1 MLLADDDDAL
11 VSSSQVPLVGPTSN
25 QAIPASTTPSLLAT
39 MLEALQIFSPLGH
52 DLRLPFD
59 AQCVIPSNLFACFCE
74 ISCSI
79 SSFFI
84 WTSSQVNA
92 LRNWAVMERSSLS
105 CNSRGDFQCIN
116 MWKQTSLLGFHKT
129 GASPTS
135 IRFCRPLFMPRLLC
149 YGQRRLSLRV
159 NAVASMSET
168 DSMVKKGGLSDE
180 ESLRL
185 LMNEGEGGPD
195 FATQVLKS
203 IPSQVESRYLID
215 GQLYTLRER
224 EMLRVSP
231 WKRLV
236 SALKLENFGRVM
248 KSKTEAPQQELI
260 KPAQEGT
267 DEDLVSQAKKS
278 VYLSDLLREYKGELY
293 VPEEA
298 FVRSTSDLDDFQR
311 EIEVLPIMKG
321 EDFVRAV
328 KANQVNLV
336 TSKAALG
343 PGKFVYR
350 DFIVNLNPIPGEGE
364 LHHTKWAMH
373 LSEDEAEAVLKEYN
387 GPQVEIETQYT
398 PAVVVPPRNPNPVA
412 SSISGK
418 VMLELA
424 VASGLI
430 ATMAYTVGGFLAA
443 LVFAGVSAVT
453 VGLAYMVPSVMTPLM
468 WSARVIVV
476 KLLEGIGTVLFG
488 GFTQDTFG
496 KRGFLGIISSI
507 YGVFT
512 SGDFTTSVRLLAIM
526 IFVGGLMASIA
537 RFTLTRRPKDF
548 TKWDLWQAIEFG
560 QSKPQARIEGT
571 TGVLFEDIAGIDE
584 VVEELQELVHYLKN
598 PERFNQMGTKP
609 PHGVLLEGPPGC
621 GKTLLAKAIAG
632 EAGVPFYQMAG
643 SEFVEVLVGVGAARV
658 RDLFKR
664 AKINHPS
671 VVFIDEIDALGSMRQ
686 GADGGD
692 MEEYNAGSQERET
705 TLNQLLIELDGF
717 DTGKGVIFLGATNRR
732 DMLDPAL
739 LRPGRFDRKIKV
751 KPPRAKGRL
760 EILKV
765 HAKSVKLAPEVD
777 LWVVAKN
784 LPGWTGAELAQ
795 LLQEGAMMAVRNG
808 HPHIVQKDLD
818 LAVDRITVGPQ
829 RFGVGRGLPVHRRM
843 ATLEVGLAMTTHILR
858 RLEGAKLEY
867 CERVSIVPRG
877 ETLSRTIFQRL
888 DDEGYFFERRP
899 QLLHRLQ
906 VFLGG
911 RAAEEALYGRDT
923 SNWSVSAL
931 RDASWLARKIVTIF
945 NLEGPLT
952 VRGEEPPWSSDVSF
966 TGPPLNFEGWLYDD
980 YGFTER
986 TLNLEM
992 DDEVAKY
999 SEALM
1004 NRMYKKTLSML
1015 QQHRAA
1021 LTKAI
1026 YVILEKDELYGYEL
1040 DLILDKYPADTPVR
1054 LVEEEADPAA
1064 LPSFSE
1070 AKPGLEILLDARVG

>member
-1 MLLADDDDAL
+1 MNMSGQL
-11 VSSSQVPLVGPTSN
+11 
-25 QAIPASTTPSLLAT
+25 
-39 MLEALQIFSPLGH
+39 
-52 DLRLPFD
+52 
-59 AQCVIPSNLFACFCE
+59 
-74 ISCSI
+74 SCH
-79 SSFFI
+79 
-84 WTSSQVNA
+84 
-92 LRNWAVMERSSLS
+92 RSSLL
-105 CNSRGDFQCIN
+105 CGNHRGDIYCIN
-116 MWKQTSLLGFHKT
+116 IWKEKSYLGLSRTGRSLSSSLEL
-129 GASPTS
+129 P
-135 IRFCRPLFMPRLLC
+135 I
-149 YGQRRLSLRV
+149 RRLPPYGHRWSSLRV
-159 NAVASMSET
+159 QARQSTETSMPET
-168 DSMVKKGGLSDE
+168 DSTVRKGGLSEE
-180 ESLRL
+180 ESFRL
-185 LMNEGEGGPD
+185 LMKEDEGGLD

-203 IPSQVESRYLID
+203 IPCQVESKYLVD
-215 GQLYTLRER
+215 GELLTLREKELR
-224 EMLRVSP
+224 RVSP
-231 WKRLV
+231 WKRFISSLKRHSLERLANS
-236 SALKLENFGRVM
+236 SAEVPQKEPGEPVQEAT
-248 KSKTEAPQQELI
+248 KEEQSSHTKKT
-260 KPAQEGT
+260 
-267 DEDLVSQAKKS
+267 

-293 VPEEA
+293 VPEEV
-298 FVRSTSDLDDFQR
+298 FVRSTSDLDAFER
-311 EIEVLPIMKG
+311 ELEVLPIMKG
-321 EDFVRAV
+321 EDFLRAV
-328 KANQVNLV
+328 KANQVNMV
-336 TSKAALG
+336 TSKGALG

-350 DFIVNLNPIPGEGE
+350 DFVVILNPVPGEEE
-364 LHHTKWAMH
+364 LHQTRWAMH
-373 LSEDEAEAVLKEYN
+373 LSEDEAETVLKEYS

-398 PAVVVPPRNPNPVA
+398 PAVVLPPPSPNPVA

-418 VMLELA
+418 VVLELA

-430 ATMAYTVGGFLAA
+430 ASMAYTIGGLVAAAA
-443 LVFAGVSAVT
+443 LAGVSIAT
-453 VGLAYMVPSVMTPLM
+453 VLLAYIVPSLLVPLL
-468 WSARVIVV
+468 WPVQLVLA
-476 KLLEGIGTVLFG
+476 KFLQGIGIVLFG
-488 GFTQDTFG
+488 GFTRETFG
-496 KRGFLGIISSI
+496 KRGLLGIFSSV
-507 YGVFT
+507 YQVLT
-512 SGDFTTSVRLLAIM
+512 SGDFTSSVRLLAIM
-526 IFVGGLMASIA
+526 LFVGGIMASIA

-584 VVEELQELVHYLKN
+584 VVEELQELVTYLKN

-664 AKINHPS
+664 AKINRPS

-765 HAKSVKLAPEVD
+765 HAKNVKLAPEVD
-777 LWVVAKN
+777 LWAIAKN
-784 LPGWTGAELAQ
+784 LPGWSGAELAQ

-808 HPHIVQKDLD
+808 HPYILQKDLD

-877 ETLSRTIFQRL
+877 ETLSRTIFERL

-911 RAAEEALYGRDT
+911 RAAEEILYGRDT
-923 SNWSVSAL
+923 SNWSVASL
-931 RDASWLARKIVTIF
+931 RDASWLARKLVTIF
-945 NLEGPLT
+945 NLEGPMT
-952 VRGEEPPWSSDVSF
+952 VRGEAPPWTRDVTF
-966 TGPPLNFEGWLYDD
+966 TGPPLTFEGWLYDD

-992 DDEVAKY
+992 DDDVAKY

-1004 NRMYKKTLSML
+1004 DRMYKKTITML
-1015 QQHRAA
+1015 QRHRAA

-1026 YVILEKDELYGYEL
+1026 YVILDKDELYGYEL
-1040 DLILDKYPADTPVR
+1040 DLILDKYPADTPVK

-1070 AKPGLEILLDARVG
+1070 ARPGLEASILLDAQVG

>member
-1 MLLADDDDAL
+1 MQRL
-11 VSSSQVPLVGPTSN
+11 
-25 QAIPASTTPSLLAT
+25 SLLCDKENRAFQCNYT
-39 MLEALQIFSPLGH
+39 CNSYNLLKGRQNTCCSFSRTG
-52 DLRLPFD
+52 LRLKH
-59 AQCVIPSNLFACFCE
+59 SGFC
-74 ISCSI
+74 
-79 SSFFI
+79 
-84 WTSSQVNA
+84 NH
-92 LRNWAVMERSSLS
+92 LLS
-105 CNSRGDFQCIN
+105 
-116 MWKQTSLLGFHKT
+116 
-129 GASPTS
+129 
-135 IRFCRPLFMPRLLC
+135 PRLP
-149 YGQRRLSLRV
+149 YYRHRRLSHYLKVQARQSTD
-159 NAVASMSET
+159 ASIPET
-168 DSMVKKGGLSDE
+168 DAKSRKYSLSDE
-180 ESLRL
+180 DPLRMFL
-185 LMNEGEGGPD
+185 KEDEIGVD
-195 FATQVLKS
+195 FATQVLRS
-203 IPSQVESRYLID
+203 TPSQVEPKYLID
-215 GQLYTLRER
+215 GKLYTLREK
-224 EMLRVSP
+224 ELLRVSP
-231 WKRLV
+231 WKKIA
-236 SALKLENFGRVM
+236 SALKLQEFGTLVKNREEISR
-248 KSKTEAPQQELI
+248 KQLHETPDQREINQ
-260 KPAQEGT
+260 
-267 DEDLVSQAKKS
+267 DLSINSNKS

-298 FVRSTSDLDDFQR
+298 FTGSTSDLDAFQR
-311 EIEVLPIMKG
+311 EIDALPLMTR

-328 KANQVNLV
+328 RANQVNLL
-336 TSKAALG
+336 TSKGDLG

-350 DFIVNLNPIPGEGE
+350 DFIVSLKDVPGEEG
-364 LHHTKWAMH
+364 LHQTKWALH
-373 LSEDEAEAVLKEYN
+373 LTEDEAESVLKEYT

-398 PAVVVPPRNPNPVA
+398 PFVVFPPASPNPVA

-430 ATMAYTVGGFLAA
+430 ATMAYKIGGFVAA
-443 LVFAGVSAVT
+443 MALLGVSLVT
-453 VGLAYMVPSVMTPLM
+453 VSLAYIVPAVLAPIIWPVQVILVNLL
-468 WSARVIVV
+468 RVI
-476 KLLEGIGTVLFG
+476 GILLFG
-488 GFTQDTFG
+488 GFTRGTFG
-496 KRGFLGIISSI
+496 KRGLLGIVSSI
-507 YGVFT
+507 FQVFT
-512 SGDFTTSVRLLAIM
+512 SGNFTSSARLLAIM
-526 IFVGGLMASIA
+526 LFVGGSMAAIA

-571 TGVLFEDIAGIDE
+571 TGVFFADIAGIDE
-584 VVEELQELVHYLKN
+584 VVQELQELVNYLKN

-664 AKINHPS
+664 AKINRPS

-686 GADGGD
+686 GADGGE

-717 DTGKGVIFLGATNRR
+717 DTGKGVIFLGATNRK

-765 HAKSVKLAPEVD
+765 HAKTVKLAPEVD
-777 LWVVAKN
+777 LWSVAKN
-784 LPGWTGAELAQ
+784 LPGWSGAELAQ

-808 HPHIVQKDLD
+808 HPHILQKDLD

-829 RFGVGRGLPVHRRM
+829 RLGVGRGLPVHRRM

-877 ETLSRTIFQRL
+877 ETLSRTIFERL

-911 RAAEEALYGRDT
+911 RAAEEIVYGRDT
-923 SNWSVSAL
+923 SNWSMTSL
-931 RDASWLARKIVTIF
+931 RNASWLARKLVTIF
-945 NLEGPLT
+945 NLEGPMT
-952 VRGEEPPWSSDVSF
+952 VRGEQPPWHHPSLF
-966 TGPPLNFEGWLYDD
+966 TGPPVNFEGWLYED

-986 TLNLEM
+986 SLNLEM
-992 DDEVAKY
+992 DNDVAKY
-999 SEALM
+999 CEDLI
-1004 NRMYKKTLSML
+1004 NRMYTKTLSML
-1015 QQHRAA
+1015 QKHQAA
-1021 LTKAI
+1021 LMKAI

-1040 DLILDKYPADTPVR
+1040 DLILEKYPAGTPVQV
-1054 LVEEEADPAA
+1054 VEDEADPAA
-1064 LPSFSE
+1064 LPSYSE
-1070 AKPGLEILLDARVG
+1070 AKSGLEASILLDSGCAR

>member
-1 MLLADDDDAL
+1 ME
-11 VSSSQVPLVGPTSN
+11 
-25 QAIPASTTPSLLAT
+25 TTLHP
-39 MLEALQIFSPLGH
+39 
-52 DLRLPFD
+52 
-59 AQCVIPSNLFACFCE
+59 NL
-74 ISCSI
+74 
-79 SSFFI
+79 
-84 WTSSQVNA
+84 
-92 LRNWAVMERSSLS
+92 
-105 CNSRGDFQCIN
+105 
-116 MWKQTSLLGFHKT
+116 LLGLQLPHFLT
-129 GASPTS
+129 RMRIISW
-135 IRFCRPLFMPRLLC
+135 I
-149 YGQRRLSLRV
+149 
-159 NAVASMSET
+159 
-168 DSMVKKGGLSDE
+168 
-180 ESLRL
+180 
-185 LMNEGEGGPD
+185 
-195 FATQVLKS
+195 
-203 IPSQVESRYLID
+203 VE
-215 GQLYTLRER
+215 
-224 EMLRVSP
+224 
-231 WKRLV
+231 
-236 SALKLENFGRVM
+236 
-248 KSKTEAPQQELI
+248 
-260 KPAQEGT
+260 
-267 DEDLVSQAKKS
+267 
-278 VYLSDLLREYKGELY
+278 
-293 VPEEA
+293 
-298 FVRSTSDLDDFQR
+298 
-311 EIEVLPIMKG
+311 
-321 EDFVRAV
+321 
-328 KANQVNLV
+328 
-336 TSKAALG
+336 
-343 PGKFVYR
+343 
-350 DFIVNLNPIPGEGE
+350 
-364 LHHTKWAMH
+364 
-373 LSEDEAEAVLKEYN
+373 
-387 GPQVEIETQYT
+387 VE
-398 PAVVVPPRNPNPVA
+398 PAVVVPAQNPNPVA

-418 VMLELA
+418 VVLELA

-430 ATMAYTVGGFLAA
+430 ASMAYTVGGFVAA
-443 LVFAGVSAVT
+443 LVLAGVSVAT
-453 VGLAYMVPSVMTPLM
+453 VLVAYTVPSLLAPLIWPVRM
-468 WSARVIVV
+468 IVV
-476 KLLEGIGTVLFG
+476 KILEVIGTVLFG
-488 GFTQDTFG
+488 GFTRDTFG
-496 KRGFLGIISSI
+496 KRGLLGIITSM
-507 YGVFT
+507 YRVFT

-571 TGVLFEDIAGIDE
+571 TGVLFEDIAGINE

-664 AKINHPS
+664 AKINRPS
-671 VVFIDEIDALGSMRQ
+671 VVFIDEIDALGSARQ
-686 GADGGD
+686 GSDGGD

-751 KPPRAKGRL
+751 KPPRANGRL

-765 HAKSVKLAPEVD
+765 HAKTVKLAPEVD
-777 LWVVAKN
+777 LWAVAKN

-808 HPHIVQKDLD
+808 HPHIIQKDLD

-829 RFGVGRGLPVHRRM
+829 RFGVGRGLPVHQRM
-843 ATLEVGLAMTTHILR
+843 ATLEVGLALTTHILR

-877 ETLSRTIFQRL
+877 ETLSRTIFERL

-911 RAAEEALYGRDT
+911 RAAEETMYGRDT
-923 SNWSVSAL
+923 SNWSVASL
-931 RDASWLARKIVTIF
+931 RDASWLARKLVTVF
-945 NLEGPLT
+945 NLEGPMT
-952 VRGEEPPWSSDVSF
+952 VRGEQPPWTCDVSF
-966 TGPPLNFEGWLYDD
+966 TGPPLSFEGWLYED

-992 DDEVAKY
+992 DDDVAKY
-999 SEALM
+999 SEGLM
-1004 NRMYKKTLSML
+1004 NRMYKKTLTML
-1015 QQHRAA
+1015 QRHRAA

-1026 YVILEKDELYGYEL
+1026 YVILEKEELYGYEL
-1040 DLILDKYPADTPVR
+1040 DLILDKYPADTPVE

-1070 AKPGLEILLDARVG
+1070 AKPGLEASILLDAQV